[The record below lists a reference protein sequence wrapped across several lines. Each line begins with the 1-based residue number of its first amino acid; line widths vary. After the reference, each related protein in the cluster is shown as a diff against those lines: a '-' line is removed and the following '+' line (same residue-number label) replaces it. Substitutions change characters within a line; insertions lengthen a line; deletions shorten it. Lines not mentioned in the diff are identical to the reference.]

1 MQSMARAKPNKE
13 LRAAILD
20 EARQTLVA
28 EGYRAL
34 SMRRIAR
41 AVGCTATSIYLHF
54 RDKDDLL
61 HALIHEGLERLHE
74 QLLSVVDG
82 VEDPRCRCERLCR
95 SYLEFALENREYY
108 EVIFSLHP
116 EHMKRYPQ
124 ALYRR
129 ARGNLEFFAD
139 SIAAAAGRAGDRKDS
154 DYLHAHVIWA
164 QLHGA
169 VTLHLTE
176 RLDFRLNVLS
186 FLDRAV
192 QNALCALPST
202 DDQE

>member
-82 VEDPRCRCERLCR
+82 VEDPRRRCERLCR

>member
-1 MQSMARAKPNKE
+1 MARPKPTKE

-20 EARQTLVA
+20 EARVVLVA

-61 HALIHEGLERLHE
+61 HALMHEGLERLHD
-74 QLLSVVDG
+74 QLLNAVDG
-82 VEDPRCRCERLCR
+82 VENARQRCERLCR

-116 EHMKRYPQ
+116 AHMKRYPQ

-129 ARGNLEFFAD
+129 ARRNLQFAAD
-139 SIAAAAGRAGDRKDS
+139 ALAAAAGRAGSIRED
-154 DYLHAHVIWA
+154 DYLQAHVMWA

-169 VTLHLTE
+169 VALHQSE
-176 RLDFRLNVLS
+176 RLDFRLS
-186 FLDRAV
+186 FFDFVDAV
-192 QNALCALPST
+192 VRNALLAAT
-202 DDQE
+202 QRGDQA

>member
-1 MQSMARAKPNKE
+1 MSSMARAKPNKE
-13 LRAAILD
+13 LRASILD

-74 QLLSVVDG
+74 QLLAAVDG
-82 VEDPRCRCERLCR
+82 IEDPRRRCERLCR

-139 SIAAAAGRAGDRKDS
+139 SIAASAGRAGDRQDA
-154 DYLHAHVIWA
+154 DYLQAHVIWA

-176 RLDFRLNVLS
+176 RVDFRLDVLA
-186 FLDRAV
+186 FLDAAV
-192 QNALCALPST
+192 RNALCAIPI
-202 DDQE
+202 QEEQE

>member
-1 MQSMARAKPNKE
+1 MFMARAKPSKE
-13 LRAAILD
+13 LRASILD

-74 QLLSVVDG
+74 QLLASVDG
-82 VEDPRCRCERLCR
+82 IEDPLRRCQRLCR

-129 ARGNLEFFAD
+129 ARENLEYFAD
-139 SIAAAAGRAGDRKDS
+139 ALAAAAGRAGDRRDE
-154 DYLHAHVIWA
+154 DILHAHVIWA

-169 VTLHLTE
+169 VSLHLDE
-176 RLDFRLNVLS
+176 RLDFRIDVLA
-186 FLDRAV
+186 FLDAAV
-192 QNALCALPST
+192 ANALCAVPHP
-202 DDQE
+202 DEQE

>member
-1 MQSMARAKPNKE
+1 MPRAQPNKE

-20 EARQTLVA
+20 EARRTLVA
-28 EGYRAL
+28 EGHRAL

-61 HALIHEGLERLHE
+61 HALIHEGFERLHD
-74 QLLSVVDG
+74 QLLAAADG
-82 VEDPRCRCERLCR
+82 IDNARQRCARLCR

-108 EVIFSLHP
+108 EVMFALHP

-129 ARGNLEFFAD
+129 ARRNLGFLAD
-139 SIAAAAGRAGDRKDS
+139 AIAAASGRSGDRRED
-154 DYLHAHVIWA
+154 DLLQAQVVWA

-169 VTLHLTE
+169 VTLHHNQ
-176 RLDFRLNVLS
+176 RLDFRLDLFDFV
-186 FLDRAV
+186 DAVV
-192 QNALCALPST
+192 QNALRVLPKSDST
-202 DDQE
+202 S

>member
-74 QLLSVVDG
+74 QLLSAVDG
-82 VEDPRCRCERLCR
+82 VEDPRRRCERLCR

-139 SIAAAAGRAGDRKDS
+139 SIAAAAGRAGERKDS

-176 RLDFRLNVLS
+176 RLDFRLNVLF
-186 FLDRAV
+186 FLDHAV
-192 QNALCALPST
+192 QNALCALPSP

>member
-1 MQSMARAKPNKE
+1 MSSMARAKPNKE
-13 LRAAILD
+13 LRASILD

-74 QLLSVVDG
+74 QLLSAVDG
-82 VEDPRCRCERLCR
+82 IEDPRRRCERLCR

-139 SIAAAAGRAGDRKDS
+139 SIAASAGRAGDRQDA
-154 DYLHAHVIWA
+154 DYLQAHVIWA

-176 RLDFRLNVLS
+176 RVDFRLDVLA
-186 FLDRAV
+186 FLDAAV
-192 QNALCALPST
+192 RNALCAIPI
-202 DDQE
+202 QEEQE

>member
-74 QLLSVVDG
+74 QLLSAVDG
-82 VEDPRCRCERLCR
+82 VEDPRRRCERLCR

-139 SIAAAAGRAGDRKDS
+139 SIAAAAGRAGERKDS

-186 FLDRAV
+186 FLDHAV
-192 QNALCALPST
+192 QNALCALPSP

>member
-1 MQSMARAKPNKE
+1 MARAKPNKE
-13 LRAAILD
+13 LRASILD

-61 HALIHEGLERLHE
+61 HSLIHEGLERLHE
-74 QLLSVVDG
+74 QLLSAADG
-82 VEDPRCRCERLCR
+82 VTDPRRRCERLCR

-139 SIAAAAGRAGDRKDS
+139 AMCAAAGRPGERTEL

-169 VTLHLTE
+169 IALNLTE
-176 RLDFRLNVLS
+176 RVDFRIDVLE
-186 FLDRAV
+186 FLDAAV
-192 QNALCALPST
+192 KNALRAIPI
-202 DDQE
+202 QEEQE

>member
-1 MQSMARAKPNKE
+1 MARAKPNKE
-13 LRAAILD
+13 LRPAILD

-74 QLLSVVDG
+74 QLLVSIDG
-82 VEDPRCRCERLCR
+82 IEDPRRRCERLCR

-129 ARGNLEFFAD
+129 ARGNLEFFAE
-139 SIAAAAGRAGDRKDS
+139 SIAAVAGRAGDRKDS
-154 DYLHAHVIWA
+154 DYLQAHVIWA

-169 VTLHLTE
+169 VSLHLTE
-176 RLDFRLNVLS
+176 RLDFRLSVLS
-186 FLDRAV
+186 FLDYAV
-192 QNALCALPST
+192 QNALSALPST
-202 DDQE
+202 DDQK

>member
-20 EARQTLVA
+20 EARETLVA

-61 HALIHEGLERLHE
+61 HALIHEGLERIHE
-74 QLLSVVDG
+74 QLLSAVDG
-82 VEDPRCRCERLCR
+82 VEDPRRRCERLCR

-139 SIAAAAGRAGDRKDS
+139 SIAAAAGRPGDRKDS

-176 RLDFRLNVLS
+176 RLDFRLNVLE

-192 QNALCALPST
+192 HNALCALPSQ

>member
-1 MQSMARAKPNKE
+1 MFMARAKPSKE
-13 LRAAILD
+13 LRASILD

-74 QLLSVVDG
+74 QLLASVDG
-82 VEDPRCRCERLCR
+82 IEDPLRRCQRLCR

-129 ARGNLEFFAD
+129 ARENLEYFAD
-139 SIAAAAGRAGDRKDS
+139 ALAADGQRVLDCRMRRGRG
-154 DYLHAHVIWA
+154 V
-164 QLHGA
+164 
-169 VTLHLTE
+169 
-176 RLDFRLNVLS
+176 
-186 FLDRAV
+186 
-192 QNALCALPST
+192 
-202 DDQE
+202 